1 VIVAVSDVGGAVI
14 EVLADVLEVPSAN
27 LNRDSELDSFD
38 NWDSMAALEVL
49 MQLESSL
56 RLRLNLQNYNE
67 LRTVG
72 ELIDLAEAKQTR

>member
-1 VIVAVSDVGGAVI
+1 MAVSEVGGAVI
-14 EVLADVLEVPSAN
+14 DVLADVLEVPSAD
-27 LNRDSELDSFD
+27 LNRDSELGSFD